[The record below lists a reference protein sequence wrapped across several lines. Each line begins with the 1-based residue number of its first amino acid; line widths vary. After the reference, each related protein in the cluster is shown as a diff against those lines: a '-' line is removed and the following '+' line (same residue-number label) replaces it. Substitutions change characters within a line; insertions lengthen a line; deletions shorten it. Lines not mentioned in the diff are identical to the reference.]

1 MKTLKVLAIALLAT
15 FSVTAV
21 NAQMRHRR
29 HVVVVRH
36 HHHRV
41 IVRHRDRP

>member
-1 MKTLKVLAIALLAT
+1 MKALKVLTLALVAT

-21 NAQMRHRR
+21 NAQMRHRK

-36 HHHRV
+36 HHHKV
-41 IVRHRDRP
+41 IVRHHRP